1 MTAKARLGVLAS
13 AAILVVA
20 ASAIRWDPDS
30 VPTSPPL
37 PLSNGSQLF
46 GPPIPDE
53 FRIERLEQRFPRNS
67 TIRDVLEG
75 WGFTAQAVH
84 QLLAET
90 RKAHDLNRVM
100 AGHRLALERL
110 ADGTFVRLEYDID
123 DSRYLVVTRNEDGYQ
138 GRVETRQF
146 ETVVVELGGRIRD
159 SLWNSLISMG
169 ESGQLVMNIHELMQ
183 WDVDFTAIQPDDSFK
198 VILEKKYY
206 DGEFVKYGDIQ
217 AMEFVQGGKAF
228 HAFRFDDVP
237 GRTRYFDFNG
247 KGVKKA
253 FLKVPFK
260 YDYRISS
267 GFSYSRLHPVSK
279 VRRPHLGIDYAAP
292 HGTPVLASAAG
303 RVVFAGWKGAAGKM
317 VQVRHANGY
326 TTSYL
331 HLSKIL
337 VKVGQGV
344 AQGERIGLVGS
355 TGLATGP
362 HLDYRIQD
370 AKGRH
375 LNPKKH
381 VALPAD
387 TGVPAGQMERFK
399 TIRDELMRRLE
410 AIPTGPVQVDGTA
423 FAG

>member
-1 MTAKARLGVLAS
+1 MTAKTRLCVLAFT
-13 AAILVVA
+13 ATLVA
-20 ASAIRWDPDS
+20 AVSLRWQGDAKPE
-30 VPTSPPL
+30 PL
-37 PLSNGSQLF
+37 TQLPVRTELF
-46 GPPIPDE
+46 GPPVPPE
-53 FRIERLEQRFPRNS
+53 FRIQRLERRIPRHS
-67 TIRDVLEG
+67 TIRDVLED
-75 WGFTAQAVH
+75 WGFAPQAIH
-84 QLLAET
+84 RLLVET
-90 RKAHDLNRVM
+90 RRAHDLNRVM

-123 DSRYLVVTRNEDGYQ
+123 DSRYLVVTSGDEGYQ

-146 ETVVVELGGRIRD
+146 DTEVIELGGRIRD
-159 SLWNSLISMG
+159 SLWNTLVSLG

-198 VILEKKYY
+198 LIFEKNFYN
-206 DGEFVKYGDIQ
+206 GEFVKYGEIH
-217 AMEFVQGGKAF
+217 AMEFVHGGKAF
-228 HAFRFDDVP
+228 HAFRFDDPP
-237 GRTRYFDFNG
+237 GRVRYFDFQG

-317 VQVRHANGY
+317 VQIRHANGY

-344 AQGERIGLVGS
+344 AQGDRIGLVGS

-370 AKGRH
+370 AQGRH

-387 TGVPAGQMERFK
+387 TGVPADRMERFK
-399 TIRDELMRRLE
+399 ATRDELMRRLE
-410 AIPTGPVQVDGTA
+410 AIPVEPDRLDATA